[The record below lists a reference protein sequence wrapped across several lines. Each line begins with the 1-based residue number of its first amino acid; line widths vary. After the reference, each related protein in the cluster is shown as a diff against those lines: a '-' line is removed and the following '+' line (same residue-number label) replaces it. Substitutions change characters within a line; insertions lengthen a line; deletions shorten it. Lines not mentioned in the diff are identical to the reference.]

1 MNFKFQKTSNQS
13 EFIITDFSDISYKKF
28 VKSNNYFK
36 ILWVKKDNSYFIID
50 GYKIDL
56 NKNCLVFCTPENQI
70 DLKDNTN
77 QEILAFIFNREFY
90 CIRDHDKEVSCNGLL
105 FYGSSLPTELKLSQ
119 LKIDL
124 FNMYYIMLEE
134 EFMMNDSL
142 QGEMLRTILKQIL
155 ILSTRLMKQ
164 NLNLSMEAEENVDL
178 IRSFN
183 LLVEQHFKTKH
194 KVKEYAE
201 ILNKSPKTLTN
212 VFNSNNYKTPSSIIT
227 DRIILETQRLL
238 THSDKNISEIAFELG
253 FSSSSHFSKFI
264 KKHKGMSPVL
274 FKNNLLQNS

>member
-1 MNFKFQKTSNQS
+1 MNFKYQKISNQS
-13 EFIITDFSDISYKKF
+13 EFIITDFSDLSYKSF
-28 VKSNNYFK
+28 IKSTAYFK
-36 ILWVKKDNSYFIID
+36 ILWVKNDSSSITID
-50 GYKIDL
+50 GYKMNL
-56 NKNCLVFCTPENQI
+56 NKDCLLFCTPENQI
-70 DLKDNTN
+70 ELHKNEN
-77 QEILAFIFNREFY
+77 EEVLAFIFNREFY

-105 FYGSSLPTELKLSQ
+105 FYGSSLPTEIKLSQ

-124 FNMYYIMLEE
+124 FNMYYVMLEE
-134 EFMMNDSL
+134 EFMFKDSL

-155 ILSTRLMKQ
+155 ILSTRLIKQ
-164 NLNLSMEAEENVDL
+164 NLNITNETQENVDL

-212 VFNSNNYKTPSSIIT
+212 VFNSNNYKTPSSIII

-238 THSDKNISEIAFELG
+238 IHSDKNISEIAFELG

-264 KKHKGMSPVL
+264 KIHKGMSPIH
-274 FKNNLLQNS
+274 FKNSLLTN